1 MITKDEY
8 LKDYIF
14 NFKHWGVREK
24 SAAIILAI
32 HGYNDHSGSF
42 KIPANF
48 FQKFNIY
55 TTAFD
60 LRGFGRNEDL
70 GEWYPLSYHINDI
83 KEKVLNLKK
92 ENPSKDIFL
101 ADIEKKN
108 LFIFKNDSGL
118 IGCVALSYDK
128 DIEYNDI
135 KWLTK
140 DDENLYVHRLA
151 VEPKF
156 QKQGIGR
163 LLMDFAEDYA
173 RDKKLKSV
181 RLDTFSKNERN
192 NRFYK
197 SRKYTQL
204 DDVYFPDQS
213 EFPFHCYEKILD

>member
-1 MITKDEY
+1 MIKIE
-8 LKDYIF
+8 
-14 NFKHWGVREK
+14 
-24 SAAIILAI
+24 LA
-32 HGYNDHSGSF
+32 
-42 KIPANF
+42 
-48 FQKFNIY
+48 
-55 TTAFD
+55 
-60 LRGFGRNEDL
+60 E
-70 GEWYPLSYHINDI
+70 INDLEDI
-83 KEKVLNLKK
+83 MKMIHNCANDLISKNIFQWNEKY
-92 ENPSKDIFL
+92 PSRDIFL

-108 LFIFKNDSGL
+108 LFIFKNDSRL

-173 RDKKLKSV
+173 RDNKLKSV

-197 SRKYTQL
+197 SRKYIQL
-204 DDVYFPDQS
+204 DDVYFPNQS